1 MFIDIHCHV
10 CRKLGPPRSISYKFG
25 PPRGTQ
31 QAFATPDQLLAI
43 YDHLGVERGI
53 ILPVGMVECHNQI
66 QSNEEALEICEQYP
80 ERFIP
85 FCYIDPRAINNSV
98 DAPLGDLMRYYKDK
112 GCRGI
117 GEICANLPFLNPLM
131 QNLFRHAEA
140 TELPLTFHISTR
152 FDHDY
157 GIYDDPGLPQ
167 LEASLQHFPKL
178 KFFGHS
184 QPFWAEM
191 APLDTVASRSG
202 YPKTPVKEE
211 GTLPKLMRKYDN
223 LYGDLSAGSGC
234 NALTRDPD
242 YAAKFLTE
250 FQDRLMFGMDICE
263 PPPASAPYP
272 LIDFLLDLRNRKKI
286 TEPVFQKVA
295 RENAVRVLG
304 LSR

>member
-10 CRKLGPPRSISYKFG
+10 CRKLG

-53 ILPVGMVECHNQI
+53 ILPTAQIECHTQF

-80 ERFIP
+80 DRFTP
-85 FCYIDPRAINNSV
+85 FCYIDPRAISNSV
-98 DAPLGDLMRYYKDK
+98 DAPLGDLMRHYKAK

-117 GEICANLPFLNPLM
+117 GEICANLPFLHPLM
-131 QNLFRHAEA
+131 QNLFHHAEA
-140 TELPLTFHISTR
+140 TELPLTFHIATR

-167 LEASLQHFPKL
+167 LEMSLRQFPKL
-178 KFFGHS
+178 KFLGHS

-211 GTLPKLMRKYDN
+211 GTLPKLMRKYGN
-223 LYGDLSAGSGC
+223 LHGDLSAGSGC

-242 YAAKFLTE
+242 YAAQFLTE
-250 FQDRLMFGMDICE
+250 FQDRLLFGMDICT
-263 PPPASAPYP
+263 PPPATAPYP
-272 LIDFLLDLRNRKKI
+272 LVDFLLDLRKRKKI
-286 TEPVFQKVA
+286 SEAVFQKVA
-295 RENAVRVLG
+295 RENAVRLLG
-304 LSR
+304 LNK